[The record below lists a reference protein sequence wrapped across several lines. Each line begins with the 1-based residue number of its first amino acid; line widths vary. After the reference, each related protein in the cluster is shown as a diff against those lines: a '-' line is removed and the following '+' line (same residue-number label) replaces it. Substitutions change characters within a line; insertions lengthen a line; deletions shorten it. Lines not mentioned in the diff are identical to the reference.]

1 MENSELVENIRRRAR
16 LRRTAEAQLLLEGTL
31 QALAHVLP
39 EEHIDALC
47 CCVPEGLIWC
57 LRCGPLEPDPLIDDE
72 LFLGWVM
79 SSIETTGARD
89 DTLGGDDPLA
99 ALIGD
104 EARERVRV
112 VLEELWP
119 RLGDRSAE
127 VSACLPEGLNE
138 STERYRLR

>member
-1 MENSELVENIRRRAR
+1 MESSELVENIRRRAR
-16 LRRTAEAQLLLEGTL
+16 LRSAEEARRLLEGTL

-39 EEHIDALC
+39 EEHIDALFDC
-47 CCVPEGLIWC
+47 MPEGLIWC
-57 LRCGPLEPDPLIDDE
+57 LRCGPPEPDPLIDDE

-127 VSACLPEGLNE
+127 VSACLPEGLAG
-138 STERYRLR
+138 STERFRLR

>member
-16 LRRTAEAQLLLEGTL
+16 LRGAEEAWLLLEGTL

-47 CCVPEGLIWC
+47 GCVPEGLIWC
-57 LRCGPLEPDPLIDDE
+57 LRCGPPEPDPLIDHE

-79 SSIETTGARD
+79 SSIETTGAED
-89 DTLGGDDPLA
+89 QTLGGDDPLA

-119 RLGDRSAE
+119 PLGHRSAE
-127 VSACLPEGLNE
+127 ISTFLPEGLAG
-138 STERYRLR
+138 SSERYRFR